1 MFRFNFIHFS
11 KLFLVLISIYLYIS
25 ISSIHR
31 YMVETYKFIDE
42 TRTAASGVSYG
53 GYVVGMMLAK
63 SKEDGMAPI
72 HCGVA
77 ISPVVEWRYYG
88 R

>member
-1 MFRFNFIHFS
+1 MFRFNFIR
-11 KLFLVLISIYLYIS
+11 LVCLVFISIYVYIS

-42 TRTAASGVSYG
+42 TRIAASGVSYG

-88 R
+88 K

>member
-1 MFRFNFIHFS
+1 
-11 KLFLVLISIYLYIS
+11 
-25 ISSIHR
+25 
-31 YMVETYKFIDE
+31 MVETYKFIDE
-42 TRTAASGVSYG
+42 TRIAASGVSYG